1 MLSELPEEVLS
12 LVAFHLCQP
21 PTRPLP
27 GPVLGDASRWI
38 ASPTNLLRTSR
49 LINSVISPTANPEL
63 YARIFRANFDTAAVF
78 RRLGDGP
85 STRKIRA
92 REMTAEL
99 KRRVRALSRLR
110 EMMDRK
116 EVQRIGEEEMWV
128 IYVML
133 VENDGKNLEHLTAP
147 AAPFQLYE
155 FIDLYITQVMEPI
168 CLLSVMP
175 PDGAPQ
181 ALFTWILWL
190 VLSHC
195 PSAEHFSSR
204 LSRLYVLRPYVFASH
219 AYTIFL
225 APWTINDLP
234 TNSAPDVAPMG
245 NIFVADLKPRQTGV
259 EVEWYGRRIKLSPPQ
274 LAQGAILNFFDRR
287 CGNRSYRADDEDEDD
302 DMEDDEDEEDSDA
315 GSDLVVK
322 RNILNSAIHD
332 RDFIRL
338 TKCHDPIHGAG
349 MSRKS
354 WRDSFN
360 GVWEGNFSFFDFDAF
375 KAMLAGQRKAL
386 YEGQYGEQRQVW
398 RLVETYVRVKRAR
411 DVELEVKKEVKPKV
425 EEEMYTFEEDEG
437 EWQEEENDQAVEQEE
452 EASPRNRTKLPLKGP
467 STNAGFPADSPPT
480 TRAGLASAQAEEE
493 TLKETLVQ
501 QVEAIEGY
509 EVVPEAELDAMLDN
523 PDEES
528 GLELLLTGTGHSA
541 WGSFILRG
549 RVRAW
554 DGMASM
560 VKEYSPDSRGKWIYR
575 GYIVAGDTMVGR
587 WRDTFTPE
595 EYVGYEG
602 AFILSRR

>member
-133 VENDGKNLEHLTAP
+133 VENGMSLSAGTANWVDGKNLEHLTAP

-195 PSAEHFSSR
+195 ECPVSSHDASGRSAR
-204 LSRLYVLRPYVFASH
+204 LS
-219 AYTIFL
+219 
-225 APWTINDLP
+225 
-234 TNSAPDVAPMG
+234 SAA
-245 NIFVADLKPRQTGV
+245 
-259 EVEWYGRRIKLSPPQ
+259 
-274 LAQGAILNFFDRR
+274 
-287 CGNRSYRADDEDEDD
+287 
-302 DMEDDEDEEDSDA
+302 
-315 GSDLVVK
+315 
-322 RNILNSAIHD
+322 
-332 RDFIRL
+332 
-338 TKCHDPIHGAG
+338 
-349 MSRKS
+349 
-354 WRDSFN
+354 
-360 GVWEGNFSFFDFDAF
+360 
-375 KAMLAGQRKAL
+375 
-386 YEGQYGEQRQVW
+386 
-398 RLVETYVRVKRAR
+398 
-411 DVELEVKKEVKPKV
+411 
-425 EEEMYTFEEDEG
+425 
-437 EWQEEENDQAVEQEE
+437 
-452 EASPRNRTKLPLKGP
+452 
-467 STNAGFPADSPPT
+467 
-480 TRAGLASAQAEEE
+480 
-493 TLKETLVQ
+493 
-501 QVEAIEGY
+501 
-509 EVVPEAELDAMLDN
+509 
-523 PDEES
+523 
-528 GLELLLTGTGHSA
+528 
-541 WGSFILRG
+541 
-549 RVRAW
+549 
-554 DGMASM
+554 
-560 VKEYSPDSRGKWIYR
+560 
-575 GYIVAGDTMVGR
+575 
-587 WRDTFTPE
+587 
-595 EYVGYEG
+595 
-602 AFILSRR
+602 